1 MSRLTLDELKT
12 IMIQVDA
19 ESAKEINGEIL
30 DTGLDYLGFDSLAV
44 LEIAT
49 RIQQTH
55 QLPIPDEAIE
65 EMTTPRNILDYVNQ
79 RLAA

>member
-1 MSRLTLDELKT
+1 MSLLTLDQLKT

-19 ESAKEINGEIL
+19 ESAKELDGEIL
-30 DTGLDYLGFDSLAV
+30 DIGLDHLGFDSLAV

-49 RIQQTH
+49 RIQQAH

>member
-1 MSRLTLDELKT
+1 MSQLTLDELKT

-19 ESAKEINGEIL
+19 DVAKDLDGDIL
-30 DTGLDYLGFDSLAV
+30 DTVLDHLGLDSLAV

-55 QLPIPDEAIE
+55 RLPIPDEAIA
-65 EMTTPRNILDYVNQ
+65 EMTTPRNILDYVNA